1 MDDFPNIFPIADD
14 GDDDFGPELLAE
26 LGSSERLAIAEC
38 LCEDCRLQ
46 EAA

>member
-1 MDDFPNIFPIADD
+1 MDDFPNIFPIADED
-14 GDDDFGPELLAE
+14 EADFGSEVLAE
-26 LGSSERLAIAEC
+26 LACSERMAIAEC